1 MNACIVLKLVTSMM
15 IMLFVLT
22 FISTKHFTQL
32 PVKPQ
37 STSTNTQATS
47 SAIST
52 QTTNSEGKEDKLVV
66 RKDEHVSHGEQSK
79 RIPDVLILG
88 VKKCGT
94 QTLGIKIILSIKLST
109 LSFKGKFLSYHPNLA
124 VTGEISFFEN
134 DTLYNRGIEEYVK
147 KMPSARYL

>member
-66 RKDEHVSHGEQSK
+66 RKDEHASHGEQQSK

-94 QTLGIKIILSIKLST
+94 QTLGNKIILSIKCVVIYI
-109 LSFKGKFLSYHPNLA
+109 KF
-124 VTGEISFFEN
+124 
-134 DTLYNRGIEEYVK
+134 
-147 KMPSARYL
+147 

>member
-47 SAIST
+47 SATST
-52 QTTNSEGKEDKLVV
+52 QSTTSATSTQATTSEGKEDKLVV
-66 RKDEHVSHGEQSK
+66 GKDEHASHGEQSK

-94 QTLGIKIILSIKLST
+94 QTLGRKI
-109 LSFKGKFLSYHPNLA
+109 
-124 VTGEISFFEN
+124 FFN
-134 DTLYNRGIEEYVK
+134 IGCDV
-147 KMPSARYL
+147 RYLTFVIKENF